1 MESDRRRLSG
11 LATMVRIT
19 LMYYVDFYS
28 LFNNPEN
35 DWKTYLKEAADSPPG
50 PTLLTE
56 GACHAKNKLEVLFID
71 TSRNIYMLFFVLSD
85 SNKLYS
91 NNHL

>member
-1 MESDRRRLSG
+1 
-11 LATMVRIT
+11 
-19 LMYYVDFYS
+19 MYYVDFYS

-85 SNKLYS
+85 SNNLDYHFFGNCFIILSKSLS
-91 NNHL
+91 NCCISR

>member
-1 MESDRRRLSG
+1 MLTSTAYPIIPKKIGKRILKRQQIVLLSQ
-11 LATMVRIT
+11 
-19 LMYYVDFYS
+19 
-28 LFNNPEN
+28 LF
-35 DWKTYLKEAADSPPG
+35 
-50 PTLLTE
+50 LTE

-71 TSRNIYMLFFVLSD
+71 ASRNIYMIFFVLSD